1 MPSDPHP
8 VTDCCAPASARPDPS
23 APTDADCRRAV
34 LDVYAA
40 AATAPDSSL
49 CCVAGTQWTLPG
61 LHVPP
66 VMHEMNYGCGST
78 VNPGDLSGTRPI
90 LYVGVGGGLEAL
102 QFAYFR
108 RQPGGVIA
116 VDPVPEMREAAA
128 RNLALAAESNP
139 WFRPEFVSI
148 LDGSAEALPV
158 ADGSVDVVAQ
168 NCLFNVFVDGDLR
181 AALSEVHRVLAPGGR
196 FSTSDPIATT
206 PIPEAL
212 RRNTTLRARCC
223 SGCRTYD
230 EYLAALAEAGF
241 TRLVVRARRPY
252 RLLMPHEFQELS
264 APLLLE
270 SIDLLAVRTG
280 APTGAADAGSAR
292 APLEVFTGRTAI
304 NAGVAPIELR
314 HGVLLLPGQ
323 PLPVSDT
330 TAAELSL
337 RNDVL
342 VTPPTYHAEPGCC

>member
-1 MPSDPHP
+1 MSSSNR
-8 VTDCCAPASARPDPS
+8 APAGPAASAL
-23 APTDADCRRAV
+23 PTDEACRRAV

-40 AATAPDSSL
+40 AAVTPDSSL

-61 LHVPP
+61 LSVPP
-66 VMHEMNYGCGST
+66 AMHAMNYGCGST
-78 VNPGDLSGTRPI
+78 VHPGDLAGARPI

-116 VDPVPEMREAAA
+116 VDPVPEMRAAA
-128 RNLALAAESNP
+128 AANLALAAASNP
-139 WFRPEFVSI
+139 WFRPEFVTL

-158 ADGSVDVVAQ
+158 PGGSVDVVAQ

-196 FSTSDPIATT
+196 FSTSDPIATA

-230 EYLAALAEAGF
+230 EYLAALHEAGF
-241 TRLVVRARRPY
+241 SRIAVRARRPY
-252 RLLMPHEFQELS
+252 RLLLPQEFPELD

-270 SIDLLAVRTG
+270 SIDLLAVRG
-280 APTGAADAGSAR
+280 AGDGR
-292 APLEVFTGRTAI
+292 EPLAVFTGRTAI
-304 NAGVAPIELR
+304 NAGSEPMELA
-314 HGVLLLPGQ
+314 HGLLLLPGQ
-323 PLPVSDT
+323 PVPVSDA
-330 TAAELSL
+330 TAGELA
-337 RNDVL
+337 RRPDVVL
-342 VTPPTYHAEPGCC
+342 TPPTFHAEPGCC